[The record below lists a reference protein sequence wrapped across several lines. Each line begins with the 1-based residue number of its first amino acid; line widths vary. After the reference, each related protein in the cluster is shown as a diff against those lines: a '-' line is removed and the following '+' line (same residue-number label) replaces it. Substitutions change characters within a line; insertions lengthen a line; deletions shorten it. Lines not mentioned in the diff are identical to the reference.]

1 MENIDIRI
9 LISDNKVHYKEIAK
23 VMNVCPEH
31 LSRLMA
37 EPLSLKNKLM
47 IIEAIEELKK
57 GAEIR

>member
-9 LISDNKVHYKEIAK
+9 MISESKVHYKEIAK

-37 EPLSLKNKLM
+37 EPLSMKNK
-47 IIEAIEELKK
+47 IRIVEAIEELKGK
-57 GAEIR
+57 